1 MQSPGYPVLTAVG
14 EDALL
19 VEYAPE
25 ISLEVNGQV
34 RRLAF
39 ALEQEPAAGIA
50 EVVPAYRSLM
60 VYFDP
65 GLIDLPRLQ
74 EVVRARAA
82 LASSMVLPAP
92 RLFRIPTV
100 YGLPHAPDLEE
111 IAQAAGVSPDD
122 AVRLFSTRRY
132 PVYCLGFLCSLA
144 YLGGVPAPLQL
155 PRLATPRTQ
164 VPAGSV
170 GVAGEQAVI
179 LPVDQP
185 SGFRYLGRTF
195 VTMYDPRHSPPT
207 PIRPG
212 DRIEC
217 PAVGEAEAL
226 RWQGTF
232 LGDLPVERLPGP

>member
-1 MQSPGYPVLTAVG
+1 MDPVLTPAG

-25 ISLEVNGQV
+25 IRLEVNRQV

-39 ALEQEPAAGIA
+39 ALEQANVEGVA
-50 EVVPAYRSLM
+50 EIVPAYRSLM

-65 GLIDLPRLQ
+65 ARL
-74 EVVRARAA
+74 ELARLEEIVRFHADRAD
-82 LASSMVLPAP
+82 SIVLPAP

-100 YGLPHAPDLEE
+100 YGGPYGPDLEAVAE
-111 IAQAAGVSPDD
+111 AAGIPAAEV
-122 AVRLFSTRRY
+122 VRIFAAGRY

-144 YLGGVPAPLQL
+144 YLGDLPAPLRL
-155 PRLATPRTQ
+155 PRRATPRTR

-170 GVAGEQAVI
+170 GVAGGQAVI

-185 SGFRYLGRTF
+185 SGFHYLGRTF
-195 VTMYDPRHSPPT
+195 VTVYDPRHSPPT

-212 DRIEC
+212 DWVEC
-217 PAVGEAEAL
+217 PAVAEAEA
-226 RWQGTF
+226 RRAEGVF
-232 LGDLPVERLPGP
+232 LGELPGASSPGA